1 MKEIAIIAHIDS
13 GTIGRTAFAH
23 VYAQLETAQIIV
35 LEYKDINHQEVT
47 KRELPIM
54 QIKIQEFFTPEKV
67 ILYQAKHRRVYP
79 KNSSVQTNMHL
90 SRHNVRRLQY
100 GYMHQKK
107 L

>member
-1 MKEIAIIAHIDS
+1 MKEVGIIAHVDF
-13 GTIGRTAFAH
+13 GVIGHTSYEL

-35 LEYKDINHQEVT
+35 LECKDINHQEVA

-67 ILYQAKHRRVYP
+67 ILYQARHRRVHP
-79 KNSSVQTNMHL
+79 KNCSVQTNMHL